1 MRAVIRQTSDVSSK
15 KKNPKKKS
23 QITKVKT
30 VKNKKRA
37 IRLDALS
44 SGDLIEVVAPGSYSP
59 EENLQKGIKELQA
72 LGYEVS
78 SDPSTLQ
85 PHLNFL
91 SNTDHERFRFLKK
104 ALMSSKNKGV
114 WCLRG
119 GYGAIRLL
127 PFLDKMK
134 APSKPKLLIGLSDV
148 TSLHIYV
155 TQKWGWPTLHAPLLD
170 RLALKKLS
178 KANLG
183 ELQSALEDANYVA
196 EFKDLEPLNS
206 SARKRKSIKSSVIG
220 GNLMVLTSTL
230 GTPYQIKT
238 EGKILFIEEVSERAY
253 RIDRC
258 LQQLKQAGIFKGVQ
272 AVVFGDMT
280 ACDEPNKENY
290 LDETLKS
297 FFADA
302 KFPVFRGV
310 ETGHG
315 EIQRPLFFNT
325 ETHISCGDSARML
338 VYSAFK

>member
-1 MRAVIRQTSDVSSK
+1 MSK
-15 KKNPKKKS
+15 KKIKSTRSKRVSKSPQGSRKKALVHLKS
-23 QITKVKT
+23 
-30 VKNKKRA
+30 
-37 IRLDALS
+37 LS
-44 SGDLIEVVAPGSYSP
+44 SGDRIEVVAPGSYSP
-59 EENLQKGIKELQA
+59 EENLQNGMKALQE
-72 LGYEVS
+72 LGYDAI
-78 SDPSTLQ
+78 SDAATLQ

-91 SNTDHERFRFLKK
+91 SNTDQQRFRLFKK
-104 ALMSSKNKGV
+104 ALMSSTNKAI

-148 TSLHIYV
+148 TSLHILLA
-155 TQKWGWPTLHAPLLD
+155 QKWGWPTLHGPLLD
-170 RLALKKLS
+170 RLAFKKLS
-178 KANLG
+178 EQNLN
-183 ELQSALEDANYVA
+183 ELQRVLQDPDYVT
-196 EFKDLEPLNS
+196 EFENLEPLNL
-206 SARKRKSIKSSVIG
+206 SARKRKNIKSTVIG

-238 EGKILFIEEVSERAY
+238 DGKILFIEEVSERAY

-258 LQQLKQAGIFKGVQ
+258 LQQLKQAGIFKNVK

-290 LDETLKS
+290 LDVTLKS
-297 FFADA
+297 FFSDA

-315 EIQRPLFFNT
+315 EVQRPLFFNT